1 MGVVT
6 AQDGIGKIEV
16 FELGLQFALV
26 LLGHFPAKDE
36 SDFFGLSDGSVHVQQ
51 ALGELIDGGA
61 AEENQVVAK
70 FDLGKEEAGAAA
82 GLSSLLGGE
91 GGGQKRQP
99 LLAPRAA
106 CRRGPCASVCCEPC
120 SARLV

>member
-6 AQDGIGKIEV
+6 ANDGIGKIEV
-16 FELGLQFALV
+16 FEFGLQLALV
-26 LLGHFPAKDE
+26 LPSHFPAKDE
-36 SDFFGLSDGSVHVQQ
+36 SNLLGLSDGSVHVQQ

-70 FDLGKEEAGAAA
+70 FDLGKEEAVLAA

-91 GGGQKRQP
+91 EGSESCQP
-99 LLAPRAA
+99 LLPAA
-106 CRRGPCASVCCEPC
+106 Q
-120 SARLV
+120 

>member
-1 MGVVT
+1 LLGEAMGVVT

-36 SDFFGLSDGSVHVQQ
+36 SDFFGLSDGSVHIQQ
-51 ALGELIDGGA
+51 ALGELVDGGA

-70 FDLGKEEAGAAA
+70 LDLGKEEPVLAA
-82 GLSSLLGGE
+82 GMASFLGSEE
-91 GGGQKRQP
+91 GGKGGQPFLSAAQQVLGSQRVGE
-99 LLAPRAA
+99 LL
-106 CRRGPCASVCCEPC
+106 
-120 SARLV
+120 